1 MFSNA
6 IRTLLG
12 LALSIT
18 PALANDVVHKN
29 DLILSDLKTSTL
41 QNQEI
46 TWKPNVQGMSRYI
59 GAIPTYG
66 INDALRYQDTNA
78 LFYST
83 RFADLGIALS
93 SDALSRFDFIF
104 GTSHNEVSYSQALN
118 EELSVTLGFVDAEE
132 RVQALLGGEYKFVQQ
147 PRAVSAT
154 AIKLNGLN
162 LEASWRKVQ
171 LHSSEHFE
179 TLWQVGVATQGDAF
193 SGSVGR
199 RWFDIL
205 PSAHLASSIYATPET
220 IHLAT
225 QVEHDNKYVGLTID
239 PNKTETIQLYFGLT
253 YNFENTQTSFT
264 FGNTKK
270 LLQSSL
276 GGLRKANLP
285 NLWRDHIL
293 IKTGD

>member
-41 QNQEI
+41 QSQEI

-83 RFADLGIALS
+83 RFTDLGIALS

-118 EELSVTLGFVDAEE
+118 EELSVTLGFVDTEE
-132 RVQALLGGEYKFVQQ
+132 RAQALLGGEYKFVQQ
-147 PRAVSAT
+147 PRAVSAI
-154 AIKLNGLN
+154 AIKLTGLN
-162 LEASWRKVQ
+162 LETSWRKVQ
-171 LHSSEHFE
+171 LHSSGRFE
-179 TLWQVGVATQGDAF
+179 TLWQVGAATQGDAF
-193 SGSVGR
+193 SGSIGR

-225 QVEHDNKYVGLTID
+225 QVEHDNKYLGLIVD

-253 YNFENTQTSFT
+253 HNFENTQTSFT

-276 GGLRKANLP
+276 GDLRKANLP
-285 NLWRDHIL
+285 NLWRDQIL
-293 IKTGD
+293 INARD

>member
-41 QNQEI
+41 QSQEI

-264 FGNTKK
+264 FGNSQK
-270 LLQSSL
+270 LLLSSL

-293 IKTGD
+293 IKTRD